1 MEITQCGSGPFDS
14 VLHISLLHV
23 FEAGHA
29 LGWKW
34 NGKLTGI
41 AQSLASPLRLS
52 SVTML
57 TLVSVTSLSQ

>member
-41 AQSLASPLRLS
+41 AQSLARLS